1 LLAQKINIKN
11 LFFYLL
17 ILFLPTQLGRHF
29 WPDFSFVSGIRVDYL
44 APTLYVTDIL
54 ILLLFIT
61 WTFSLIKFSIFNFQF
76 SIKSKFKNLNFSNI
90 SNSFQISNFKFQISF
105 LLMIILIGILLSK
118 NQLVGFYG
126 LLKLVE
132 FIFLGFYTA
141 FNIKKLRF
149 DIVLLLFSI
158 GIIFEFFLAIL
169 QYLNQR
175 SIGGIFYFLGERTF
189 NAQTPGIANASLG
202 GELFLRPY
210 GAFPHPNVLAG
221 YLLIAMTL
229 ILSGIKS
236 YESRIKKIVFILT
249 LTIGTIA
256 LFLTL
261 GRIAIVVWVL
271 ILGFFI
277 VRKFL
282 IHNSYFLILLIVVFL
297 FLGLTTP
304 LGVRFTDIRLTDE
317 SIVVRQELIKSSLLM
332 VKNNPF
338 FGVGLNNF
346 LIELPDYQKIKNYFT
361 DLQPV
366 HNIFLLVAAQ
376 TGIVGLIFFL
386 WFIGKTYK
394 RIMNHESRI
403 RHRTPIIHNS
413 KFIILSTAL
422 VLGFFDHYFLTLQ
435 QGQLL
440 FSFILGFCW
449 SKSKANVI

>member
-1 LLAQKINIKN
+1 M
-11 LFFYLL
+11 
-17 ILFLPTQLGRHF
+17 
-29 WPDFSFVSGIRVDYL
+29 FS
-44 APTLYVTDIL
+44 
-54 ILLLFIT
+54 
-61 WTFSLIKFSIFNFQF
+61 
-76 SIKSKFKNLNFSNI
+76 KSP
-90 SNSFQISNFKFQISF
+90 
-105 LLMIILIGILLSK
+105 
-118 NQLVGFYG
+118 LVGLYG
-126 LLKLVE
+126 FLKLLE
-132 FIFLGFYTA
+132 FVFLGFYTA
-141 FNIKKLRF
+141 FNIKKLRLST
-149 DIVLLLFSI
+149 VLALFSI
-158 GIIFEFFLAIL
+158 GIIFESFLSIL
-169 QYLNQR
+169 QYFHQG
-175 SIGGIFYFLGERTF
+175 SIGGIFYFFGERTF
-189 NAQTPGIANASLG
+189 NGQTPGIANASIN
-202 GELFLRPY
+202 GELVLRPY
-210 GAFPHPNVLAG
+210 GTFSHPNVLAG
-221 YLLIAMTL
+221 FLVIAMTL
-229 ILSGIKS
+229 ILSGIKN
-236 YESRIKKIVFILT
+236 YESRIKRIVFILT